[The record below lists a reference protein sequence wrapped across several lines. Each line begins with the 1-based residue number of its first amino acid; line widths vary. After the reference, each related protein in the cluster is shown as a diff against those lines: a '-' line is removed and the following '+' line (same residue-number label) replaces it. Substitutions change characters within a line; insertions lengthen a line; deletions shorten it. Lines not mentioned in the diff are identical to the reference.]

1 MAKPKPLVQTT
12 GRRKSSVARVRLY
25 EGTGEYSL
33 NGRDL
38 ADYFRDP
45 ELRRRVQEAFKV
57 TDLEG
62 RYDVSATLH
71 GGGTT
76 GQSDALRLGIARGL
90 IALDLELRPTLK
102 KEGMLTRDSRKVER
116 KKYGLRKAR
125 RAPQFT
131 KR

>member
-1 MAKPKPLVQTT
+1 MANPKPLVQST

-25 EGTGEYSL
+25 EGSGEYHL
-33 NGRDL
+33 NGRKLD
-38 ADYFRDP
+38 DYFTDP
-45 ELRRRVQEAFKV
+45 ELRRRVHEAFKV

-62 RYDVSATLH
+62 RYDVHATLH

-90 IALDLELRPTLK
+90 IAIDPELRPALK
-102 KEGMLTRDSRKVER
+102 KEGMLRRDDRRVER

>member
-1 MAKPKPLVQTT
+1 MAKPKPLVQST
-12 GRRKSSVARVRLY
+12 GRRKTSVARVRLY
-25 EGTGEYSL
+25 DGNGEFSL
-33 NGRDL
+33 NGRTL
-38 ADYFRDP
+38 KDYFPDP

-57 TDLEG
+57 TDLEN
-62 RYDVSATLH
+62 RYDVAATLE

-90 IALDLELRPTLK
+90 IAIDPELRPVLK

>member
-1 MAKPKPLVQTT
+1 MANPKPLAQTT
-12 GRRKSSVARVRLY
+12 GRRKRSIARVRIY
-25 EGTGEYSL
+25 DGSGSYSL
-33 NGRDL
+33 NGRSL
-38 ADYFRDP
+38 TDYFPDA

-57 TDLEG
+57 TDTEG
-62 RYDVSATLH
+62 RYDINATLE

-76 GQSDALRLGIARGL
+76 GQSDALRLGIARAL
-90 IALDLELRPTLK
+90 IVLDPELRPALK
-102 KEGMLTRDSRKVER
+102 REGMLRRDDRRVEP

>member
-1 MAKPKPLVQTT
+1 MAKPKPLVQAT

-25 EGTGEYSL
+25 DGTGEYSL
-33 NGRDL
+33 NGRTL
-38 ADYFRDP
+38 ADYFPDP
-45 ELRRRVQEAFKV
+45 ELRRRAHEAFKI
-57 TDLEG
+57 TELEG
-62 RYDVSATLH
+62 RYDVHATLE

-90 IALDLELRPTLK
+90 IAIDPELRPALK
-102 KEGMLTRDSRKVER
+102 KEGMLTRDSRRVER

>member
-1 MAKPKPLVQTT
+1 MAKPKPLVQAT
-12 GRRKSSVARVRLY
+12 GRRKSAVARVRLY
-25 EGTGEYSL
+25 EGTGTYSL
-33 NGRDL
+33 NGRPIE
-38 ADYFRDP
+38 DYFKDP
-45 ELRRRVQEAFKV
+45 ALRGRV
-57 TDLEG
+57 TDTFRVADREG
-62 RYDVSATLH
+62 TYDVHATLH

-90 IALDLELRPTLK
+90 IALDPELRPALK
-102 KEGMLTRDSRKVER
+102 REGMLTRDDRRVEP

>member
-1 MAKPKPLVQTT
+1 MANAKPLAQTI

-25 EGTGEYSL
+25 PGAGDYQL
-33 NGRDL
+33 NGRSLD
-38 ADYFRDP
+38 DYFPDA
-45 ELRRRVQEAFKV
+45 ELQRRVREAFTV
-57 TDLEG
+57 TDTTG
-62 RYDVSATLH
+62 HYDVHATLE

-76 GQSDALRLGIARGL
+76 GQSDALRLGIARAL
-90 IALDLELRPTLK
+90 IAVDPELRPTLK
-102 KEGMLTRDSRKVER
+102 RQGMLRRDDRRVER

>member
-1 MAKPKPLVQTT
+1 MAKPLVQAT

-25 EGTGEYSL
+25 PGTGEISL
-33 NGRDL
+33 NGRSLDV
-38 ADYFRDP
+38 YFP
-45 ELRRRVQEAFKV
+45 HAALRQRVMEPMRAV
-57 TDLEG
+57 EVEG
-62 RYDVSATLH
+62 QYDVVAQLE

-76 GQSDALRLGIARGL
+76 GQSDALRLGIAR
-90 IALDLELRPTLK
+90 ALVEIDPELRPTLK
-102 KEGMLTRDSRKVER
+102 KGGMLTRDARRVER

>member
-25 EGTGEYSL
+25 DGKGEFSL
-33 NGRDL
+33 NGRSL
-38 ADYFRDP
+38 KDYFPDP

-57 TDLEG
+57 TDLTD
-62 RYDVSATLH
+62 RYDVAATLE

-90 IALDLELRPTLK
+90 IAIDPELRPVLK